1 MSARN
6 PLVDDLAKM
15 ATGALGAAQ
24 AAREEFMTMRRAR
37 QERMIADLDLVPRAD
52 FEAQSALLRQALED
66 IAALKAKIADLEVR

>member
-6 PLVDDLAKM
+6 PLLDDLAKM

-24 AAREEFMTMRRAR
+24 AAREEFLTLRQAR

-52 FEAQSALLRQALED
+52 FETQTALVRQALDE
-66 IAALKAKIADLEVR
+66 IAALKSKIAELEAR